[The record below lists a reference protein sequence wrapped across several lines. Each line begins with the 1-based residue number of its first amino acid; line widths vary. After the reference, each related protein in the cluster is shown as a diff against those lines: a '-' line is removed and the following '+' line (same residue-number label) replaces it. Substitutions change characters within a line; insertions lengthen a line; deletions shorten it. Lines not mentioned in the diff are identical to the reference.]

1 VIRTIFRTIATL
13 NRELGLT
20 ILLVEQN
27 ARQALRIAH
36 RGYVLQ
42 NGTVVLE
49 GNGQDLL
56 NDPQVRAAYLDA
68 AA

>member
-1 VIRTIFRTIATL
+1 
-13 NRELGLT
+13 
-20 ILLVEQN
+20 LLVEQN
-27 ARQALRIAH
+27 ARQALRVAH

-42 NGTVVLE
+42 NGAVVLE
-49 GNGQDLL
+49 GSGQDLL